1 MVTHDGKEKKVQK
14 RKERIGRER
23 KVKAKKG
30 RKGECRKG
38 GIGGYHLPEQD
49 PPSSSS

>member
-30 RKGECRKG
+30 RKGDCRKG
-38 GIGGYHLPEQD
+38 GIGGYQLPEQH